1 MKKGLLRL
9 SLTALL
15 LGNAATALAQSAPI
29 VLPGA
34 PGQASRVISAQEA
47 IRLANTGHSPA
58 DTAFMQNMLVH
69 HQQAVDMAA
78 LVKSRT
84 NNPNIVAMA
93 GRIDASQADEM
104 KFMRTWL
111 GGRGEPLSM
120 PGMEHMHHLMKGMA
134 SADQMAQLA
143 NSRGDCIRSDVSR
156 ADDSPPQGCAR
167 HGGGPAQAAGHGL

>member
-120 PGMEHMHHLMKGMA
+120 PGMELMHHLMKGMA

-143 NSRGDCIRSDVSR
+143 NSRGLHSI
-156 ADDSPPQGCAR
+156 GCFSS
-167 HGGGPAQAAGHGL
+167 